1 MGEMSLKA
9 KWRFKK
15 TNETFAKIH
24 SRHRI
29 TKQIIAFAIADML
42 FLGKKVTKRKVEENI
57 RNRLLGWGVEFFN
70 ETCNT
75 YMVSIKRCIPEARV
89 LTDKL
94 FSDFK

>member
-1 MGEMSLKA
+1 MSLKA

-15 TNETFAKIH
+15 TNETFAKIN

-29 TKQIIAFAIADML
+29 TKRIIAFAIADML
-42 FLGKKVTKRKVEENI
+42 FLGKKITKHKVEENI

-70 ETCNT
+70 ETCNS
-75 YMVSIKRCIPEARV
+75 YMGSIKVRIPEAKV

-94 FSDFK
+94 FCDFK